1 MICEDEADENRRSDS
16 TNNYNDFLLFHLAG
30 CDYVR
35 QRLLEPIRRF
45 RVCVCARNQTRI
57 TLKLNSRCWNCSERY
72 IRTKITS
79 VHERKKKARWRERI
93 RVKNR
98 RQFTFNGE
106 WFSGGPEIE
115 IKNAEMLL
123 FFSIFVCWQPP
134 ISHRKQLWN
143 NSKPR
148 IENRLSR
155 GGLHK
160 KATRRPRMG
169 SGKARNEK
177 FFLPLLLLLR
187 DRREKTKKKPAN
199 EAKWLALSSFNS
211 LDGLGLFSSFHH
223 G

>member
-1 MICEDEADENRRSDS
+1 MKEKKS
-16 TNNYNDFLLFHLAG
+16 
-30 CDYVR
+30 
-35 QRLLEPIRRF
+35 
-45 RVCVCARNQTRI
+45 
-57 TLKLNSRCWNCSERY
+57 
-72 IRTKITS
+72 S
-79 VHERKKKARWRERI
+79 VERERI

-211 LDGLGLFSSFHH
+211 LDGLGLFFFIPSWLIVGSL
-223 G
+223 GRLNVVGCEVVSIWSCEQNQPRR